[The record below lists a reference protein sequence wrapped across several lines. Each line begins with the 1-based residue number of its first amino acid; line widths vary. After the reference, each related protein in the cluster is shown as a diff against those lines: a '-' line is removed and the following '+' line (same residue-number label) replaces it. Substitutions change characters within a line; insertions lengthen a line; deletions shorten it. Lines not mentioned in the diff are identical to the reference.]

1 MTGENMNNSCKFAA
15 ALGMGLLLAS
25 TGFAQ
30 APAEPAAAAP
40 APAPAF
46 APTAAP
52 VAAIPADQQPTQEQ
66 LAKLF
71 EVLHIREQLASVS
84 KMMPALIE
92 QQIAAQAKQT
102 QKDHPGR
109 QHLTEEQQQAIAK
122 VTSKYMERVL
132 NLYPS
137 SEMIADMGA
146 LYQKHLSSSDVD
158 DMIGFYTSPAGQ
170 HLLAM
175 QPVIMKEFTPT
186 VMQRIQER
194 SRPLIEEM
202 SKEIEAITKPQTPS
216 ANKPAQ
222 K

>member
-52 VAAIPADQQPTQEQ
+52 VAAIPADQQPTQ
-66 LAKLF
+66 
-71 EVLHIREQLASVS
+71 EQLASVS

-158 DMIGFYTSPAGQ
+158 GMIGFYTSPAGQ